1 MPLEVVCSRTRPK
14 PAGEREVGG
23 AAQHPR
29 GGGGVNPLRPKG
41 ANAPR
46 PPPPWAPHEP
56 LWSTPGVSVEACTR
70 SAGFSFFLASS
81 STLYPQ
87 FGLSG
92 PLPLALVALIRYHGP
107 LFHGGHRLGACFPR
121 GFKSP
126 RVNASLSKRRGRPW
140 ARAVGG
146 VNPPPPVPRG
156 SPPPAPIG
164 TWFACISS
172 TINRV
177 IQG

>member
-1 MPLEVVCSRTRPK
+1 VQRSTLG
-14 PAGEREVGG
+14 AVGG
-23 AAQHPR
+23 REP
-29 GGGGVNPLRPKG
+29 PLRPKG

-46 PPPPWAPHEP
+46 PPPPLGPPRAPVVH
-56 LWSTPGVSVEACTR
+56 PG
-70 SAGFSFFLASS
+70 GFRRGLHSKCGFFVFLASS